1 MTEFEVD
8 AILTAYNNKY
18 KEEWERTR
26 WLAYIYSLPYS
37 DNIKKPQDLVTFGWE
52 EIPMTLKPKTPEELE
67 KIKADMLKVAG
78 VL

>member
-1 MTEFEVD
+1 MSEFEVD

-26 WLAYIYSLPYS
+26 WLAFILSLPHS
-37 DNIKKPQDLVTFGWE
+37 DKLNEPKDLVLFSWDD
-52 EIPMTLKPKTPEELE
+52 ISPLDNKE
-67 KIKADMLKVAG
+67 KSENVEQIKHNMLKVAG